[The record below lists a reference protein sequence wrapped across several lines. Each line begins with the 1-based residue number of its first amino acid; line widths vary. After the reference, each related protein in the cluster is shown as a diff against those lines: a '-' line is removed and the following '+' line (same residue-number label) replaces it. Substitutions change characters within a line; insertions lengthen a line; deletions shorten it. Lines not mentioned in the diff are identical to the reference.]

1 LLPALDAR
9 IIFACEIVQLF
20 VNNQNGTGNFVLWS
34 NCCRY
39 ACLKF
44 KNLCADVSNYRPQRI
59 MHGEVVD
66 GPVLQILAIK
76 KINST
81 ADAERY
87 RILISDGKYFNSYA
101 MLASQ
106 LNVMQHNGELEEF
119 TIVQLDKYVTSMV
132 GKDGAGK

>member
-1 LLPALDAR
+1 
-9 IIFACEIVQLF
+9 
-20 VNNQNGTGNFVLWS
+20 
-34 NCCRY
+34 
-39 ACLKF
+39 
-44 KNLCADVSNYRPQRI
+44 

-66 GPVLQILAIK
+66 APVLQILAIK
-76 KINST
+76 KINSA
-81 ADAERY
+81 ADSERY

-119 TIVQLDKYVTSMV
+119 TIVQLDKYVTSLV

>member
-1 LLPALDAR
+1 MDLY
-9 IIFACEIVQLF
+9 
-20 VNNQNGTGNFVLWS
+20 S
-34 NCCRY
+34 NTSY
-39 ACLKF
+39 
-44 KNLCADVSNYRPQRI
+44 YRPQRI

-66 GPVLQILAIK
+66 APVLQILAIK
-76 KINST
+76 KINSA
-81 ADAERY
+81 ADSERY

-119 TIVQLDKYVTSMV
+119 TIVQLDKYVTSLV